1 MRIVSVDVMQVPS
14 GNAGSSRG
22 AWSPV
27 IVRVNTDEGIS
38 GFGEVGLA
46 YGKGFRAGLGMVQ
59 DFAEAIIGMDPM
71 QNEAV
76 WETIFR
82 NTFWGMGNGT
92 VVSGAMS
99 GIDIALWDIK
109 GKALNVP
116 CYQLMGGK
124 TNDNLRVYASQ
135 LQFNWGEKITKQK
148 LITPEEYAEV
158 TRVAMADGYDA
169 IKVDPIY
176 FSDQPDGGGSWKI
189 TGPLEKKVIKTVYDR
204 VAAMREAG
212 GDDLDII
219 IEMHSNTDTTAAIQI
234 GQALQDLR
242 IFYYEEPAHPL
253 NVENFVEIKN
263 KVNIPLASG
272 ERIYTR
278 LGYRTFFEKR
288 ALQVIQPDLCLCG
301 GLTEAKKICDMAWV
315 YDAAVQIHV
324 CGGPISK
331 AAALQIEAAI
341 PNFIIHEHHQRALN
355 PESRATCLYDYQ
367 PENGRYKV
375 PDLPGIGQELT
386 PETIK
391 KCDIITIKDYK
402 PYMSTSLWKQ

>member
-38 GFGEVGLA
+38 GFGEVGVA

-135 LQFNWGEKITKQK
+135 LQFNWGEQITKQK

-278 LGYRTFFEKR
+278 LGYRPFFEKR

-324 CGGPISK
+324 CGSPISK